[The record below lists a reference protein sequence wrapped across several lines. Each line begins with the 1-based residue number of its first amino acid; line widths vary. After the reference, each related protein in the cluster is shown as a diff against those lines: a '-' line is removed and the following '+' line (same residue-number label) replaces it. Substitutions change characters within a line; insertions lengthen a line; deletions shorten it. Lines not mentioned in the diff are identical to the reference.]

1 MLARD
6 PDLLPL
12 QATEEPNTIVSS
24 RVVLTTVLLLT
35 LPLEDETGVTEGGR
49 LEEVVAGGEWEEERE
64 VLREVEG
71 PVR

>member
-12 QATEEPNTIVSS
+12 QAAEEPNTIVSS

-35 LPLEDETGVTEGGR
+35 LPLEDETGVAEGGR
-49 LEEVVAGGEWEEERE
+49 LKEVVASGEGEEEWE
-64 VLREVEG
+64 VLRKV
-71 PVR
+71 